1 MQPGKKKKSTAKL
14 VQNTGALPTQMDT
27 NARSGT
33 PHGGG
38 SRLSSKPEIS
48 PQELVLKLESEEAL
62 QIVDVRAPSAVS
74 AGRIEIDRF
83 LNIPGSVLLTY
94 PSLNGTAIDPN
105 VPAVVVCS
113 HGNDSKILASHLR
126 SLGINA
132 SSLEGG
138 MAAWMRVLVP
148 RKLDPPSSADE
159 LVQFDRPGKGALSY
173 VLMSDGE
180 AIIID
185 PSRNARPYLDYI
197 EQAGARPV
205 AVADTHVHA
214 DYISGG
220 PTISRQCGIP
230 YFLHPADAVYPYDGT
245 PGRLEITPVHD
256 GTVLNVGRCSISVQ
270 TTPGHSPG
278 SVTYVVGGNA
288 AFTGDFLFLLS
299 VGRPDLA
306 GKTEAWAPHLWE
318 SLEHVIGTWPP
329 RCMIYPAHY
338 SGDEK
343 RLANRAVGAA
353 LEELLRQNASL
364 RKMSKS
370 EFVDWVKRMDVPCP
384 AAYRTIKAI
393 NIGLS
398 TAEELEA
405 DVLEFGKNECALG
418 GR

>member
-1 MQPGKKKKSTAKL
+1 
-14 VQNTGALPTQMDT
+14 
-27 NARSGT
+27 
-33 PHGGG
+33 
-38 SRLSSKPEIS
+38 
-48 PQELVLKLESEEAL
+48 
-62 QIVDVRAPSAVS
+62 
-74 AGRIEIDRF
+74 
-83 LNIPGSVLLTY
+83 
-94 PSLNGTAIDPN
+94 
-105 VPAVVVCS
+105 
-113 HGNDSKILASHLR
+113 
-126 SLGINA
+126 
-132 SSLEGG
+132 
-138 MAAWMRVLVP
+138 
-148 RKLDPPSSADE
+148 
-159 LVQFDRPGKGALSY
+159 
-173 VLMSDGE
+173 MSDGE
-180 AIIID
+180 AFIID
-185 PSRNARPYLDYI
+185 PSRNTRPYLDCI

-220 PTISRQCGIP
+220 PAISREYGIP

-245 PGRLEITPVHD
+245 PGRLEITPAHD
-256 GTVLNVGRCSISVQ
+256 GTVLNAGRCSISVQ

-278 SVTYVVGGNA
+278 SVTYLVGGDA

-318 SLEHVIGTWPP
+318 SLQRVIGTWPP

-338 SGDEK
+338 GGDEQ

-353 LEELLRQNASL
+353 LAELFQQNASL
-364 RKMSKS
+364 QKMSKS
-370 EFVDWVKRMDVPCP
+370 EFVDWVKRMDVPFP

-398 TAEELEA
+398 TAEEFEA